1 MVINKKEKALSIYLV
16 IFFLSIVILST
27 AQFLKSKTVQRV
39 ERAMKNNDSS
49 NLNYKGIKE
58 VNKVKKSKESFIWT
72 WGSIALI
79 AFFAI
84 LTAWYSNTDIE
95 KSPLTIF
102 IFYVVGLVGSLLA
115 VVYYYTSLIPFFKR
129 YINKK
134 IKNK

>member
-1 MVINKKEKALSIYLV
+1 MSLNTQNYQK
-16 IFFLSIVILST
+16 
-27 AQFLKSKTVQRV
+27 
-39 ERAMKNNDSS
+39 S
-49 NLNYKGIKE
+49 NLNDKGIKE

-84 LTAWYSNTDIE
+84 LTAWYSNPDIG

-102 IFYVVGLVGSLLA
+102 IFSVVGLVGSLLA